1 MSPEY
6 ILLTDKGMP
15 WYKEHQNR
23 HVSKMQLQNI
33 VYVLLPVLFLMIL
46 HNTVCPSVPFTI
58 KDEGENSRER
68 LPVLLGMDHFFN
80 NPQST
85 MLLTSDAVRISR
97 VPCLSRRAAVVLQ
110 CEPISAWYLF
120 SMLLGWEKHFQ
131 RIQHEGDS
139 HRHALRASQGRPG
152 ACSCCLVFRNPG

>member
-58 KDEGENSRER
+58 KEEGENSRER

-85 MLLTSDAVRISR
+85 MLLTSDAVRMSEC
-97 VPCLSRRAAVVLQ
+97 P
-110 CEPISAWYLF
+110 
-120 SMLLGWEKHFQ
+120 
-131 RIQHEGDS
+131 
-139 HRHALRASQGRPG
+139 ASQGGLLSCFNVNLSLHGIYSP
-152 ACSCCLVFRNPG
+152 CSWGGRDISREYSMKVTPTGML